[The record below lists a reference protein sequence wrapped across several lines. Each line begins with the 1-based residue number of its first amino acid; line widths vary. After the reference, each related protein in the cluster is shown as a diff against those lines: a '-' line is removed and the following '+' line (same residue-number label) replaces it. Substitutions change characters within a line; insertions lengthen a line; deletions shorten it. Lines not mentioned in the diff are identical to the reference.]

1 MIVEMYKKYDTSGIL
16 CRESE
21 DDLEVYDPKSNDG
34 LSLPNLYH

>member
-34 LSLPNLYH
+34 LYLPNL